1 MDTALKRILFQ
12 RFPYQYWFCFLTYT
26 YRESAVIVILTYVQ
40 FAVDVLDLRS
50 SVSKKVVQNKFI

>member
-1 MDTALKRILFQ
+1 MKRMLFQ
-12 RFPYQYWFCFLTYT
+12 SFPYQYWYCYLTYT
-26 YRESAVIVILTYVQ
+26 YRESTVIVKLTYVQ